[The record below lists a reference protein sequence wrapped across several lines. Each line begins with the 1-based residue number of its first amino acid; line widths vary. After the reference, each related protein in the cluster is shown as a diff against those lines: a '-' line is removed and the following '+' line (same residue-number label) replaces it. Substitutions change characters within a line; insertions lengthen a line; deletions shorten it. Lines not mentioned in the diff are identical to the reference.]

1 MHARHYQDCIKKKI
15 YLHLENANM
24 ARNEGT
30 LVGLEKKKQ
39 FQFNYRKRINGVKLI
54 RKGSKHQAIVRRNV
68 KRENPTVQSKSPRKP
83 HDKEERWG
91 ERGRENTI
99 RFFVL
104 SEQTLRSK
112 SPRKP
117 HANEERWEERGRE
130 NTMPFFVLS
139 GWQNFAKFT
148 RYYYFII
155 FQSEGSLLR

>member
-1 MHARHYQDCIKKKI
+1 
-15 YLHLENANM
+15 M

-68 KRENPTVQSKSPRKP
+68 KGKIQPFNPNLHESLMTRKK
-83 HDKEERWG
+83 DGAKEEG
-91 ERGRENTI
+91 KI
-99 RFFVL
+99 QFDFFVL

-130 NTMPFFVLS
+130 NTMRFFVLS